1 LTQFGGRDV
10 KGRDKPGSVAVV
22 ARELAT
28 PRLEYFK

>member
-1 LTQFGGRDV
+1 V
-10 KGRDKPGSVAVV
+10 KGGDKPCGVAVV